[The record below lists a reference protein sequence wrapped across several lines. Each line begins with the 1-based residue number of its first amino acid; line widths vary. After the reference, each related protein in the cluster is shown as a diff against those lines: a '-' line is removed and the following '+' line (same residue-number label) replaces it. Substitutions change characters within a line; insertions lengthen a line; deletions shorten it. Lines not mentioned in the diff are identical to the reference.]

1 MSRISSTCSL
11 SLFCVISIGQNRIV
25 TFQVYQID
33 KEQRS
38 VVHEE
43 ERKEEPQ
50 STLARRRAERIKH
63 KSEPKIEKDPRILH
77 RILLCCAWNGGT
89 NFLLQFWLFF

>member
-1 MSRISSTCSL
+1 M
-11 SLFCVISIGQNRIV
+11 
-25 TFQVYQID
+25 YQID

-63 KSEPKIEKDPRILH
+63 KSEPKKEKDPRILH

-89 NFLLQFWLFF
+89 KFLLQFWEFFNLGLRKIIDKK